1 MLRSLGQNPTDS
13 EVNDMINELD
23 VEGSGLIEF
32 NQFAKFVIKLDMAEG
47 DQEEETLQ
55 MFRRW
60 PHLVAGTEEFWMS
73 YN

>member
-23 VEGSGLIEF
+23 VEGTGLIEF

-47 DQEEETLQ
+47 DQEEDWALSIQ
-55 MFRRW
+55 LVMIQRRR
-60 PHLVAGTEEFWMS
+60 VFT
-73 YN
+73 

>member
-1 MLRSLGQNPTDS
+1 MGQNPTDS

-23 VEGSGLIEF
+23 VEGTGLIEF

-55 MFRRW
+55 MFRR
-60 PHLVAGTEEFWMS
+60 
-73 YN
+73 

>member
-55 MFRRW
+55 MFRR
-60 PHLVAGTEEFWMS
+60 
-73 YN
+73 